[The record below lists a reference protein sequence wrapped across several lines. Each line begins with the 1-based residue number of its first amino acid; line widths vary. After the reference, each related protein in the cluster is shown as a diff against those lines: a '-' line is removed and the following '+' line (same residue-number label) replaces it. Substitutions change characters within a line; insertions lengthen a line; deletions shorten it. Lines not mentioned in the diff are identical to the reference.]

1 MIATSLLPWLPSA
14 ATEAIKS
21 ETRRPCGPGKLFIH
35 LDSPSSSLTL
45 SDSHDSYR
53 NCLLWDSNIF
63 LSWGRCKKFVKRK
76 KDKISELSQM
86 CFSKPWPELSISLLV
101 FRCPLARR
109 AFLSLLKIDPNSF
122 SHYVHVPGLHQP
134 VGLASLPAH
143 PRTSRVRRQQLPS
156 GGWVKREL
164 AWAVPVPGG
173 TGRQPEAEVSGSWAG
188 KLVTKIRMHPSS
200 FKERPSIP
208 FSPLHLSV
216 LSTYSAGEIS
226 LWEMSWDVFLGQ
238 SPLLSC

>member
-21 ETRRPCGPGKLFIH
+21 ETKRPCGPGKLFIH

-101 FRCPLARR
+101 FWCPLARR

-143 PRTSRVRRQQLPS
+143 PRTSRVRRQQLPTGAEWRES
-156 GGWVKREL
+156 WLELCRFLEELGDSPRQRWVG
-164 AWAVPVPGG
+164 AG
-173 TGRQPEAEVSGSWAG
+173 QGSSSPRLGCIQVHLRKGQAS
-188 KLVTKIRMHPSS
+188 PS
-200 FKERPSIP
+200 
-208 FSPLHLSV
+208 HLCTS
-216 LSTYSAGEIS
+216 
-226 LWEMSWDVFLGQ
+226 
-238 SPLLSC
+238 LSCPLTVQVRSASEKCPGMFS